1 MSDTQTVYLCATDI
15 VETFV
20 DGNVDE
26 NENTID
32 CVVTNLYSIIEAYN
46 NDDDTY
52 AEDLIGNMSTY
63 IQVDM
68 NEEELEEFT
77 AFVDSKID
85 EYCLC

>member
-1 MSDTQTVYLCATDI
+1 MSDTQTIYNCATDI

-26 NENTID
+26 NENEIE
-32 CVVTNLYSIIEAYN
+32 CVVTCLYSIIEAHN
-46 NDDDTY
+46 NNQYTY
-52 AEDLIGNMSTY
+52 AEDLIGKMSTY

-77 AFVDSKID
+77 DFVDMKID